1 MMTRLLPPNLA
12 LAFAMTLGLA
22 ACGDTAARYL
32 VEPAPTAAPVALR
45 VSSLEVRDVVLPSY
59 AESSQILQEDA
70 SGALRPV
77 PDSEWADSSAR
88 AMTAALARSLDLQT
102 TAGVAAEPWPLSD
115 AADARLDVRID
126 RIVARAD
133 QTFQMSGQYAVASFD
148 GAVREVLERFD
159 ISVPMTGVTPAAIA
173 SAKGRAIDQ
182 LSEQIIAR
190 LAR

>member
-1 MMTRLLPPNLA
+1 MMMRNLPLTLA
-12 LAFAMTLGLA
+12 LTLGLA

-45 VSSLEVRDVVLPSY
+45 LSSLEVRDVVLPAY
-59 AESSQILQEDA
+59 AESSQILQEEA
-70 SGALRPV
+70 GGALRPV
-77 PDSEWADSSAR
+77 SGSEWADSSAR

-115 AADARLDVRID
+115 AAEARLDVRID

-148 GAVREVLERFD
+148 GTIREVLERFD
-159 ISVPMTGVTPAAIA
+159 IRVPMAGGTPAAIA
-173 SAKGRAIDQ
+173 AAKGRAIDQ
-182 LSEQIIAR
+182 LSQQIIAR